1 MTRCKVV
8 CVRTSQSTYGYG
20 QSEKVM
26 HEAEFQAV
34 HGNSPEN
41 SRFFAATPN
50 CTIKTGIL
58 TQQFFKIGKEYYL
71 DFTEAE

>member
-1 MTRCKVV
+1 
-8 CVRTSQSTYGYG
+8 
-20 QSEKVM
+20 M

-41 SRFFAATPN
+41 SRFFAVTPN